1 MSTRSHP
8 VYEMALSRVRGIRFS
23 VIQKLIQHF
32 GQAESVFRASVS
44 ALLQVDDI
52 GPATVRVI
60 KSFRDFDLMEAEWA
74 ELEKKG
80 VQVLFFTHPAYPRR
94 LWHCADAPP
103 LLFYKGH
110 ADLND
115 ARMLAVVGSRH
126 ATDYGK
132 EWTKRIIQD
141 MREERVVI
149 ISGLAHGIDA
159 VAHQAAM
166 DNGLP
171 TIGVMAH
178 GFSRVYPPWH
188 HNMAEQMTEEG
199 GLLTEY
205 FLEDPFAPYNFPAR
219 NRIVAG
225 LCDALLVTETAVK
238 GGAMITCKLAASY
251 HRDVFALPGR
261 IGDAMSAGCHYLIKT
276 HQAGLIE
283 SGADILQAMNWE
295 TAAVKDPVRQ
305 QRLAIDLQP
314 DEQVIFTILGEGDK
328 DIDELIYRS
337 GQTPGKLSG
346 ILLQMELAGYIAS
359 LPGKRYQ
366 RNAV

>member
-1 MSTRSHP
+1 MTDNSP
-8 VYEMALSRVRGIRFS
+8 PIYEMALSRVRGIRFS
-23 VIQKLIQHF
+23 TIQKLIQQL
-32 GQAESVFRASVS
+32 GKAEAVFRASVS
-44 ALLQVDDI
+44 TLLQIEEI
-52 GPATVRVI
+52 GPATVRAI
-60 KSFRDFDLMEAEWA
+60 KTFQDFSLMEKEW
-74 ELEKKG
+74 EKLQKKNI
-80 VQVLFFTHPAYPRR
+80 QVLFFTHPAYPRR
-94 LWHCADAPP
+94 LLHCADAPP
-103 LLFYKGH
+103 LLFYKGK
-110 ADLND
+110 ADLN
-115 ARMLAVVGSRH
+115 AGKMLAVVGSRQ
-126 ATDYGK
+126 ASDYGK
-132 EWTKRIIQD
+132 EWTRRVIED
-141 MREERVVI
+141 LRAEGVVI
-149 ISGLAHGIDA
+149 VSGLAHGIDA

-178 GFSRVYPPWH
+178 GFSRVYPLLH
-188 HNMAEQMTEEG
+188 HRLAEQMTEQG

-205 FLEDPFAPYNFPAR
+205 YLQDPFAPYNFPAR

-225 LCDALLVTETAVK
+225 LCDALLVTETGVK

-261 IGDAMSAGCHYLIKT
+261 IGDLMSTGCHFLIKT

-283 SGADILQAMNWE
+283 SGVDILQAMNWE
-295 TAAVKDPVRQ
+295 PAAMKAPVRQ
-305 QRLAIDLQP
+305 QRLAIDLPP
-314 DEQVIFTILGEGDK
+314 DEQEIFTLLGEGEK
-328 DIDELIYRS
+328 DIDELLIRS